1 MTDHKP
7 FETWLE
13 IFLQWG
19 QAIVIVYNIV
29 SIKKKK
35 KKREDIHYTAS
46 LEHDKAGFLKFSREI
61 QTPQV

>member
-29 SIKKKK
+29 SIK
-35 KKREDIHYTAS
+35 EDIHYTAS
-46 LEHDKAGFLKFSREI
+46 LEHDKAGFLEI
-61 QTPQV
+61 L